1 MIVINLPQFPFRGE
15 RAPYLWM
22 FYKFLS
28 STHGDRHFFIHSDY
42 LANPDDYRLV
52 ARWEFDENAMRK
64 LKYEIPSKEE
74 LSQVSYS
81 SMPDPI
87 FDRLL
92 VSSGS
97 NPVQAF
103 NTVLSKE
110 VPELISY
117 YSNELQN
124 LGNNGKIDA
133 VLSPVNC
140 PSLARAAREKGI
152 PAIYFELGPLRS
164 PGYVDLA
171 YFDFQGLN
179 EHSEFPARYRN
190 YRQVAEPRKRETF
203 SEIRSSV
210 LDGSWAEEEALER
223 QPQFDVGVALQIED
237 DTNLIASSNGFSNQ
251 ALIVYARNNFTGKK
265 IAYKAHPGSLFSVK
279 SEKGGVERSTGTQ
292 FLFDCKSILTIN
304 SSMGFEALLWGK
316 PVYLLGRAAYETIV
330 PVEDTDERHH
340 ALTFYLQNYLV
351 PYDLIFDKQ
360 YIAFRLARPSEGD
373 IREKHSMVLDQVKKR
388 LRSEITVAQS
398 IFDRDDTKNARLG
411 ADLEQVVASLR
422 NDIESVVVDRDAH
435 KAAAGELQQRVIDL
449 ARTNQE
455 QVEGLNR
462 VIAERDKVV
471 STLGQTVESLM
482 VDRDAHKAAAGE
494 LQQRVIDLARTNQE
508 QVEGLNRVIAM
519 KESSLNAIYESKS
532 WRITAPLRHMVRLL
546 SNLRSSRSDAATN
559 VANSE
564 SHQVTSSPVPSD
576 PVADMPMSSAQG
588 NAEGEKTYRIL
599 LVSYYYPTRSH
610 AGGLRILDIYTLI
623 KQRCPDVQLDLLTHH
638 RPSIDGSIADSQ
650 RIFDNIYMS
659 PAEDLSPSCL
669 QGKADIRYDVVDL
682 QFHQAA
688 YHLEGYRRIA
698 SKVIFTPMESL
709 AKVLYLE
716 MRSQIKTLHRISLK
730 GLLAQFKTAY
740 EEISFC
746 RNADYVVCVSRTDAA
761 FIRAVGGGRKVHAI
775 ETGISPLEFPE
786 AWAEEF
792 TRDPASMH
800 SRQIIYVAYFG
811 SQTNVNALRWY
822 LQEVHPRIA
831 KAVPDYKLVVVGRG
845 DLSSFE
851 PYRGPQVELVGEVP
865 TLAPYIKSAKL
876 GIAPA
881 LGGSGF
887 RGKVNQYA
895 VLGIPAVVSSIALQ
909 GLAYRDGESVFIA
922 DDPQEF
928 SDRCI
933 CLLTDD
939 ELNERIA
946 HEARKLCMKRYSW
959 ESKWP
964 KISDAYGLK
973 EHVSC

>member
-1 MIVINLPQFPFRGE
+1 MDLLILFVFQESGMNTDDQKKIITVIGPGRSGTSAIARGLMVFGVDLGDNLMPPKYGVNDKGFWEDQD
-15 RAPYLWM
+15 
-22 FYKFLS
+22 FYELNNDIFKSLN
-28 STHGDRHFFIHSDY
+28 HDWH
-42 LANPDDYRLV
+42 RLT
-52 ARWEFDENAMRK
+52 
-64 LKYEIPSKEE
+64 
-74 LSQVSYS
+74 
-81 SMPDPI
+81 
-87 FDRLL
+87 
-92 VSSGS
+92 
-97 NPVQAF
+97 PVDL
-103 NTVLSKE
+103 TVLSKDKFH
-110 VPELISY
+110 ELKLRAV
-117 YSNELQN
+117 EL
-124 LGNNGKIDA
+124 L
-133 VLSPVNC
+133 
-140 PSLARAAREKGI
+140 REKTKSTNLFGVKD
-152 PAIYFELGPLRS
+152 PQLTRLLPFWREVFSYLSFVE
-164 PGYVDLA
+164 GYVIACRNPASVASSLSKYTGFSIKKSYLLWFEHTLA
-171 YFDFQGLN
+171 SLIGSAGANRLVVSYDSLMQDPLL
-179 EHSEFPARYRN
+179 
-190 YRQVAEPRKRETF
+190 QLKRV
-203 SEIRSSV
+203 SSV
-210 LDGSWAEEEALER
+210 LDL
-223 QPQFDVGVALQIED
+223 QFDAHGGDYLEYCSDFLDIGLRHNKYQID
-237 DTNLIASSNGFSNQ
+237 DLSLDADIPPKCIGLYELMLKFATDSIAIDSQEAIEEIKKFQ
-251 ALIVYARNNFTGKK
+251 ALHHEELFLLNLVQDIDDRQAETYAQ
-265 IAYKAHPGSLFSVK
+265 L
-279 SEKGGVERSTGTQ
+279 
-292 FLFDCKSILTIN
+292 
-304 SSMGFEALLWGK
+304 
-316 PVYLLGRAAYETIV
+316 
-330 PVEDTDERHH
+330 
-340 ALTFYLQNYLV
+340 
-351 PYDLIFDKQ
+351 
-360 YIAFRLARPSEGD
+360 
-373 IREKHSMVLDQVKKR
+373 
-388 LRSEITVAQS
+388 
-398 IFDRDDTKNARLG
+398 
-411 ADLEQVVASLR
+411 
-422 NDIESVVVDRDAH
+422 
-435 KAAAGELQQRVIDL
+435 
-449 ARTNQE
+449 
-455 QVEGLNR
+455 
-462 VIAERDKVV
+462 AERDKVV

-508 QVEGLNRVIAM
+508 RVEGLNRVIAM

-623 KQRCPDVQLDLLTHH
+623 KERCPEVQLDLLTYH

-650 RIFDNIYMS
+650 RIFDNIYLS

-811 SQTNVNALRWY
+811 SQTNVNALMWY

-831 KAVPDYKLVVVGRG
+831 KAVTDYKLVVVGRG
-845 DLSSFE
+845 DLSLFE
-851 PYRGPQVELVGEVP
+851 TYRGPQVELVGEVP

-895 VLGIPAVVSSIALQ
+895 VLGIPAVVSPIALQ

-928 SDRCI
+928 ADRCI

-939 ELNERIA
+939 ELNDRMA